1 MEDKIKQ
8 RLVADTGDYS
18 NSRDESRF
26 AAQLDVGPGAV
37 ILEGKFAR
45 LRPVSQKDYGYL
57 YDLGLSA
64 QNNAR
69 WRYRGTTPSP
79 DRFVADLWSGVLAQF
94 LVESPEPRRQ
104 AGLVVAYNTDLAN
117 GTVFLAVLIDNA
129 FHRKVWPLEGVM
141 LFVDYLFRNWAIR
154 KVYAEAP
161 EFSAS
166 HFSSGAQEL
175 FEEEGRFREHQ
186 FFQGR
191 YWDYIYYSLTR
202 KRWEEQGRKL
212 LMKLSGSGRP
222 G

>member
-1 MEDKIKQ
+1 MNDKPQ
-8 RLVADTGDYS
+8 HRLVNEIEDYS
-18 NSRDESRF
+18 DDQGKSPT
-26 AAQLDVGPGAV
+26 AAQLNVGPETV
-37 ILEGKFAR
+37 ILEGEFAR
-45 LRPVSQKDYGYL
+45 LRPVVQNDYGYL

-64 QNNAR
+64 QNNSR

-79 DRFVADLWSGVLAQF
+79 ERFVADLWNGVLAQF
-94 LVESPEPRRQ
+94 LVESPEPRRR

-117 GTVFLAVLIDNA
+117 GTVFLGVLIDNT

-166 HFSSGAQEL
+166 HFSSGAKEL

-186 FFQGR
+186 YFQGR

-202 KRWEEQGRKL
+202 KRWEGQGRKL
-212 LMKLSGSGRP
+212 LEKLSGLARAG
-222 G
+222 